1 MRIGENT
8 TQNYQSIL
16 QMLKNLNKNTR
27 NDPLGIFH
35 SNFGMN
41 QPGQG
46 SRPPG
51 PGGPHS
57 RLYPRRPPYR
67 CGGSPVRPGG
77 ADRPERAGGRHQP
90 YLFKILRGEV
100 RADR

>member
-41 QPGQG
+41 QTGQG
-46 SRPPG
+46 SRPDIDRK
-51 PGGPHS
+51 S
-57 RLYPRRPPYR
+57 TRLN
-67 CGGSPVRPGG
+67 SSHM
-77 ADRPERAGGRHQP
+77 A
-90 YLFKILRGEV
+90 
-100 RADR
+100 

>member
-41 QPGQG
+41 QTGQEA
-46 SRPPG
+46 
-51 PGGPHS
+51 
-57 RLYPRRPPYR
+57 
-67 CGGSPVRPGG
+67 VR
-77 ADRPERAGGRHQP
+77 
-90 YLFKILRGEV
+90 IW
-100 RADR
+100 